1 MCNPF
6 EAIVDVIEDVVD
18 VVVDVVEDVIGW
30 LVPMPDI
37 PDFGENLQ
45 EQNARGVLVNK
56 INANAHIPIIYG
68 TRKVGGNIVFLET
81 SGTDNQYLYMALVL
95 SEGEI
100 NAVSSLIINDNTV
113 TLNGVLTDGTQ
124 RTVASSDANFYS
136 GSSLIT
142 VEAHF
147 GTDSQN
153 ASTLLSTLSSWTSNH
168 RLRGLA
174 YLALRFEW
182 NQDKFGSLPT
192 VQAIVQG
199 KKVYNPNLDSTVT
212 GGSGSHRADTSTTW
226 EYSDYPIYQLLDYL
240 RNDRFGMGIA
250 NSYFDTNFADWQ
262 VAGDVCDTN
271 ITPFSGAS
279 QIDLMDSHTV
289 VDTSK
294 KAIDNVRD
302 FIRGSRSYLNF
313 SAGKY
318 NILVETTGSASITL
332 TEDNIIGG
340 ISVQSKNKNSRYN
353 RVIVSFINPDK
364 NFQSD
369 TAQFPPVDE
378 TGLASADQH
387 STMKTADGGLLL
399 EGRFDFSMF
408 TSPYQAQ
415 EMAEIILRRSRSSLD
430 ISLTADA
437 TALDLAIGDLVNI
450 THATPAFSAK
460 AFRVQG
466 LSINPDH
473 TVSLQCSEHQDS
485 FYTFGTQQEV
495 ATIPTTTL
503 PNVFTVQP
511 PASVTLSDQLIEYN
525 DGTVIV
531 ALDIAIGASTDNF
544 IDFYQVEYKLS
555 SDSNFIIYAQG
566 SGLNHRVLNVIDQQ
580 TYDVR
585 VKAVNTIGVS
595 STYVSAQRTIVGAI
609 APPSDVTDFS
619 ANVSGQEV
627 HLSWEA
633 VGDLDLA
640 FYNVRFSEETDG
652 TADWQNSVALVE
664 KVSRPATSVTVPA
677 RQGTY
682 LIKAVDKLGNFS
694 SNATAIIS
702 NVTSTLNF
710 NQITTQSEHP
720 SFSGTK
726 TNVVVL
732 DNAIELDSSEL
743 FDSASGNFDDETVR
757 FFDSGASNADFVSS
771 GNYEFAN
778 VIDIGA
784 KHTARI
790 TASLTQTSD
799 NPDDLFDA
807 RSGNFD
813 DASSNFDGDTPA
825 NCNAHLEIAT
835 SDDNSTFT
843 DFRGFV
849 IGEYEARYFK
859 FRVVLISRDNA
870 STPVVSEVSVS
881 IDMQDRIFSDND
893 IHSWSNQVPDSE
905 AFDSWS
911 DNGSGVNIT
920 VTANQIANPINSQ
933 VTADLVA
940 KTAVSYRAVYKFNNH
955 NDLGTYAVSC
965 YAKANTNN
973 NVSLLYGQSGL
984 SQYSRTIYNLSNGT
998 VAGTYTTAGVTN
1010 VTTTISAVGTDGWYR
1025 CSFIGTYS
1033 FTGTGLFYIYPD
1045 VNSGTSAGSVYLW
1058 GAQVTQSNTLL
1069 PYESYSNSTGTK
1081 AITFINP
1088 FLNTNYAVGITGQTL
1103 NTGDY
1108 FNVTNKTVNGFNVQF
1123 LNSSDNGVGRT
1134 FDFIAKGT

>member
-6 EAIVDVIEDVVD
+6 EVIGDVIEDVVD

-30 LVPMPDI
+30 LIPIPEI
-37 PDFGENLQ
+37 PDHGENLQ
-45 EQNARGVLVNK
+45 EQTARGVLVNK

-81 SGTDNQYLYMALVL
+81 SGTDNQYLYMAIVL

-100 NAVSSLIINDNTV
+100 NDITAIFINDNQVTWSGDIADNTQITV
-113 TLNGVLTDGTQ
+113 GSG
-124 RTVASSDANFYS
+124 DANFYS
-136 GSSLIT
+136 GASLIT
-142 VEAHF
+142 CEPHY
-147 GTDSQN
+147 GSDSQS
-153 ASTLLSTLSSWTSNH
+153 ASSLLSTLSSWTSNH

-192 VQAIVQG
+192 VQAVVQG
-199 KKVYNPNLDSTVT
+199 KKVYNPNLDGTLT
-212 GGSGSHRADTSTTW
+212 GGSGSHRADTSSTW
-226 EYSDYPIYQLLDYL
+226 EYSDNPILQLLDYL
-240 RNDRFGMGIA
+240 RNERFGMGIA
-250 NSYFDTNFADWQ
+250 NSYFDSNFADWQ
-262 VAGDVCDTN
+262 TATDVCDTN

-294 KAIDNVRD
+294 KAIDNVKD
-302 FIRGSRSYLNF
+302 FIRGARAYLNF

-332 TEDNIIGG
+332 TEDNIING

-353 RVIVSFINPDK
+353 RVIISFINPDK
-364 NFQSD
+364 NYQSD
-369 TAQFPPVDE
+369 TVQFPPVDE

-437 TALDLAIGDLVNI
+437 TALDLAVGDLVNI
-450 THATPAFSAK
+450 THATPSFSAK

-485 FYTFGTQQEV
+485 FYTFGTQVEV
-495 ATIPTTTL
+495 ASIPTTTL

-531 ALDIAIGASTDNF
+531 ALDITIGASPDNF

-555 SDSNFIIYAQG
+555 TDSDFIIYAQG
-566 SGLNHRVLNVIDQQ
+566 SGLNHRVLNVIDQS

-585 VKAVNTIGVS
+585 VKAVNTVGIS

-619 ANVSGQEV
+619 CNVSGQEA

-633 VGDLDLA
+633 VTDLDLA
-640 FYNVRFSEETDG
+640 FYNLRFSEAIDG

-664 KVSRPATSVTVPA
+664 KISRPATSISVPV

-702 NVTSTLNF
+702 NVTSPLNF
-710 NQITTQSEHP
+710 NSVATQSEHP
-720 SFSGTK
+720 LFSGTL
-726 TNVVVL
+726 TNVVIS

-743 FDSASGNFDDETVR
+743 FDSASGDFDTNTTR
-757 FFDSGASNADFVSS
+757 FFDSGASNADFLSS
-771 GNYEFAN
+771 GNYEFAS

-784 KHTARI
+784 KHTTRV

-799 NPDDLFDA
+799 NPDDLFDN
-807 RSGNFD
+807 RSGDFD

-849 IGEYEARYFK
+849 IGEYEARYYK
-859 FRVVLISRDNA
+859 FRVVLISRDGA
-870 STPVVSEVSVS
+870 STPVVSEVSVNL
-881 IDMQDRIFSDND
+881 DMQDRIFSDND
-893 IHSWSNQVPDSE
+893 IV
-905 AFDSWS
+905 
-911 DNGSGVNIT
+911 
-920 VTANQIANPINSQ
+920 
-933 VTADLVA
+933 
-940 KTAVSYRAVYKFNNH
+940 
-955 NDLGTYAVSC
+955 
-965 YAKANTNN
+965 
-973 NVSLLYGQSGL
+973 
-984 SQYSRTIYNLSNGT
+984 
-998 VAGTYTTAGVTN
+998 
-1010 VTTTISAVGTDGWYR
+1010 
-1025 CSFIGTYS
+1025 
-1033 FTGTGLFYIYPD
+1033 
-1045 VNSGTSAGSVYLW
+1045 SGTS
-1058 GAQVTQSNTLL
+1058 
-1069 PYESYSNSTGTK
+1069 TK
-1081 AITFINP
+1081 SITFTKP
-1088 FLNTNYAVGITGQTL
+1088 FKTVNYAVGITAQGMA
-1103 NTGDY
+1103 TGDY
-1108 FNVTNKTVNGFNVQF
+1108 FTVTNKAITGFDVAF
-1123 LNSSDNGVGRT
+1123 FNSSNSGVSKT
-1134 FDFIAKGT
+1134 FDFIAKGF